1 MIILFR
7 NQDKTQ
13 LFTAL
18 KEYNKRNVT
27 PFDVPGHK
35 HGEGLK
41 EFADYIGKKVL
52 EIDVN
57 SMKPL
62 DNVSNPVSVIK
73 EAQEL
78 MAKAYGSDHSFFIV
92 NGTSAGVQAM
102 LLSVCQ
108 PGDKIILPRNAHK
121 SAINGL
127 ILSGAIPIFIQPETN
142 EQLGIAMGVTLESIE
157 KSIAMH
163 SDAKAIFLINPTYY
177 GATSNIKEII
187 KLAHKHGIA
196 VLLDEAH
203 GAHFNFHKELPISGM
218 EVGGDMAAVSLH
230 KTGGS
235 LTQSSVLLLNEGLID
250 YNTVRTTLNL
260 TQTTSASYLLMT
272 SLDIARKMM
281 ATQGEEILERVLKLS
296 RFAREEIN
304 KIEGLY
310 AFGKE
315 LVGTPGVHNFDETK
329 LGVNVTGLGMSGL
342 KAYDILRD
350 EYNIQVELGDAYNI
364 LAIISVGDT
373 EQSIRTLIDALK
385 DMSRKY
391 SGAKPFYNQKVL
403 ENPEAIVSPRNAFY
417 ARKKFIRL
425 EDAEGEISG
434 ESIMAYPPGIP
445 IVIPGERISKEIIEY
460 IGFLKSQNSMLTD
473 MKDPTLEY
481 VKVLGV

>member
-1 MIILFR
+1 MFK
-7 NQDKTQ
+7 NQEKTP

-18 KEYNKRNVT
+18 KEYNERNVI

-62 DNVSNPVSVIK
+62 DNISNPVSVIK

-78 MAKAYGSDHSFFIV
+78 MAEAYGSDHSFFLV
-92 NGTSAGVQAM
+92 NGTSTGVQAM
-102 LLSVCQ
+102 IMSVCQ

-121 SAINGL
+121 SAVNGL

-142 EQLGIAMGVTLESIE
+142 DKHGIAMGVTLESIE
-157 KSIAMH
+157 KAIAMH

-177 GATSNIKEII
+177 GATSNIRGII
-187 KLAHKHGIA
+187 RLAHKHGIA

-203 GAHFNFHKELPISGM
+203 GAHFNFHNDLPISGM
-218 EVGGDMAAVSLH
+218 EVGGDMSAVSLH

-235 LTQSSVLLLNEGLID
+235 LTQSSVLLLNEGFID
-250 YNTVRTTLNL
+250 HNTVRSTLNL
-260 TQTTSASYLLMT
+260 TQTTSASYLLMS
-272 SLDIARKMM
+272 SLDVARKML
-281 ATQGEEILERVLKLS
+281 AVKGEEILGKVLKL
-296 RFAREEIN
+296 ARLARKEIN
-304 KIEGLY
+304 KIPGLY
-310 AFGKE
+310 SFGKE
-315 LVGTPGVHNFDETK
+315 LVGQPGVYDFDETK
-329 LGVNVTGLGMSGL
+329 LGINVTGLGMSGF
-342 KAYDILRD
+342 KVYDMLRD
-350 EYNIQVELGDAYNI
+350 EYNIQVELGDTYNI

-373 EQSIRTLIDALK
+373 EESIKALIDALK
-385 DMSRKY
+385 DMAGKY
-391 SGAKPFYNQKVL
+391 SGNKPFYSAKL
-403 ENPEAIVSPRNAFY
+403 LDNPEAIVSPRNAFY
-417 ARKKFIRL
+417 ARKKFVRL
-425 EDAEGEISG
+425 EESEGEISG

-445 IVIPGERISKEIIEY
+445 IIIPGERISKEIIAY
-460 IGFLKSQNSMLTD
+460 IEFLKSQESMLTD

-481 VKVLGV
+481 IKVLGV